1 MNPLPRLN
9 PFVKAAY
16 RASCRGLWTSAWVA
30 GILLVHSVGAAA
42 GSDPSIETAIKTYQ
56 EAMRSKDRDER
67 MALFA
72 QAERIFS
79 GAIERGARN
88 PSIETNRANAA
99 LQAERRGDAI
109 WGYRRALE
117 IDPSYRQ
124 ARQNLEHARA
134 ELPKWVPVPQA
145 ESLTDTF
152 FFWRHAVAP
161 DQIKLW
167 AAACFAAACLA
178 LAIGLNRPGFSARI
192 LAVFFGILWLG
203 LLVPHWIE
211 QQRESRRSG
220 VLIAEETTARS
231 ADARHAP
238 PRLATPLPAGTEFFI
253 VQSRANWIEIEL
265 SNGLRAWI
273 PASAVAMLNRP

>member
-109 WGYRRALE
+109 WG
-117 IDPSYRQ
+117 I
-124 ARQNLEHARA
+124 
-134 ELPKWVPVPQA
+134 
-145 ESLTDTF
+145 
-152 FFWRHAVAP
+152 AVRSRS
-161 DQIKLW
+161 IR
-167 AAACFAAACLA
+167 
-178 LAIGLNRPGFSARI
+178 AIGKPVKISSTPAPSCRNGFPFRKPRASPT
-192 LAVFFGILWLG
+192 LSFFGVMQ
-203 LLVPHWIE
+203 LLPTRSNFGPQPALPQPVWHWP
-211 QQRESRRSG
+211 SG
-220 VLIAEETTARS
+220 
-231 ADARHAP
+231 
-238 PRLATPLPAGTEFFI
+238 
-253 VQSRANWIEIEL
+253 
-265 SNGLRAWI
+265 
-273 PASAVAMLNRP
+273 